1 MGNLYVLQ
9 NLWAKSAVG
18 EQQRGE
24 TLLEHTEAVIRALA
38 DIARLRPDLHTAAN
52 VPRLWHWSFWACC
65 LHDLGKAA
73 KGFQQQLRTNAIWGH
88 RHEVLS
94 LAFLDLLT
102 CEEIDREWIAAAVVS
117 HHKDVDEL
125 QLGYPN
131 DMEVDDIILSELIA
145 QLPDD
150 AVEVLSTA
158 LSAKVEEWRMTL
170 GFVTLGVKPL
180 MLNNE
185 VSKTFHIY
193 AAERLCRNL
202 KMFYRFERELR
213 QGKRTGTDLT
223 ASLLVRGLIVTADHT
238 ASAHVQLPQ
247 PTLKGVGDLLK
258 CLDLDW
264 GALYEHQHGCA
275 TATGSTILTAPT
287 GSGKTESALLWAAK
301 QKEQANG
308 SPRVFYVLPFQASMN
323 AMRQRLSKCFPNG
336 EVGLQHGRS
345 LHALYRAYLQAD
357 MTPQQA
363 ARLAR
368 WAKNLATLHAHPI
381 KVLSPYQ
388 LLKACYR
395 LRGYEAVLTDCFGGL
410 FIFDEMHAYEPE
422 RLALIIQMMRFMR
435 ERLHAKF
442 CVMTATMPPPIISY
456 VQRALGDTI
465 EIKASD
471 ELARKFCRHRLNL
484 LNGEIV
490 NETNL
495 QRIVEAASGGQ
506 SVLVCCNTVRRAQ
519 EVYGALKACLPN
531 VMVNLLH
538 SRFTA
543 YDRLRKE
550 GALVKDPSKLV
561 RPDGVLVATQVVE
574 VSLNLDFDTIFTE
587 PAPLEAL
594 LQRFGR
600 VNRLGRLGLIQLAPV
615 HVFYEPADGQH
626 IYDELMVQRTLEVIT
641 HADDKPVDE
650 SQVAAWLAEIYT
662 AKILDEWTKK
672 FEESSRIFE
681 EFCIQTLRAF
691 ASDDALESLFYQ
703 AFDNIDVLPVCLE
716 AEYNKL
722 IENDPILATELLVGI
737 SWRQYGRLK
746 REGRII
752 APAVRGGAP
761 LIDAP
766 YSSEIGLSFDSL
778 SFKLG
783 KG

>member
-1 MGNLYVLQ
+1 MDNSHLLQ
-9 NLWAKSAVG
+9 DFWAKSALE
-18 EQQRGE
+18 EQQTGE

-38 DIARLRPDLHTAAN
+38 GIARLRPDLHTAAN
-52 VPRLWHWSFWACC
+52 VPRLWHWAFWACC
-65 LHDLGKAA
+65 LHDLGKVA
-73 KGFQQQLRTNAIWGH
+73 KGFQQQLRTSAIWGH

-94 LAFLDLLT
+94 LAFLDWLP
-102 CEEIDREWIAAAVVS
+102 CKEMDRKWIAAAVVS

-125 QLGYPN
+125 QLAYPG
-131 DMEVDDIILSELIA
+131 DVEADDIILNELVA
-145 QLPDD
+145 QLPND
-150 AVEVLSTA
+150 AVEVLPAT
-158 LSAKVEEWRMTL
+158 LNAKVEEWRTSL
-170 GFVTLGVKPL
+170 GLALFGVEPL
-180 MLNNE
+180 IFNKE
-185 VSKTFHIY
+185 DAKTFQRY

-213 QGKRTGTDLT
+213 QGKRMETDIT
-223 ASLLVRGLIVTADHT
+223 ASLLLRGLIVTADHI
-238 ASAHVQLPQ
+238 ASAHAQPPQ

-258 CLDLDW
+258 CLDLNW
-264 GALYEHQHGCA
+264 EELYDHQRGCA
-275 TATGSTILTAPT
+275 TAIGSTILTAPT

-308 SPRVFYVLPFQASMN
+308 APRVFYVLPFQASMN
-323 AMRQRLSKCFPNG
+323 AMHQRLSRYFPNA

-345 LHALYRAYLQAD
+345 LHALYRAYLELDA
-357 MTPQQA
+357 TPQQA

-388 LLKACYR
+388 LLKVCYR

-422 RLALIIQMMRFMR
+422 RLAMIIQMMRFMR

-442 CVMTATMPPPIISY
+442 CVMTATMPRPIISY
-456 VQRALGDTI
+456 VQKAIGDMV

-471 ELARKFCRHRLNL
+471 ELARKFCRHRLRL

-490 NETNL
+490 NEANL

-561 RPDGVLVATQVVE
+561 RPDGILVATQVVE

-626 IYDELMVQRTLEVIT
+626 IYDELMVQRTLEVIA

-672 FEESSRIFE
+672 FEKSSRIFE
-681 EFCIQTLRAF
+681 ESCIQTLRAF
-691 ASDDALESLFYQ
+691 ASDDALKSLFYQ

-766 YSSEIGLSFDSL
+766 YSSEIGLMF
-778 SFKLG
+778 
-783 KG
+783 